1 MSATRLGLNDFLS
14 QSHNHLLIDVRS
26 PAEYAHAHIPGAYN
40 IPLFDNEERKV
51 VGTIYKQKSREEA
64 IKEGLDFFGPKMR
77 QVIEAVETFLT
88 KERVHSI
95 EGQALSSVDRSPTRI
110 FVYCWRGGMRS
121 AAISW
126 LLDLYGFN
134 VSVLSGGYKTYRN
147 YVLKSFEQPWVF
159 KVLGG
164 YTGSGKTEVLD
175 KLKKEGKAVVDLEAL
190 AIHKGSAF
198 GNIDLPPQ
206 PSQEQFENLLAT
218 ELNKQNIQQ
227 SIWLEDESQRIG
239 NINIPGTL
247 WQTIRQSPLYFIDVP
262 FKERL
267 LHIVEEYGQLDKE
280 QMAAAILRISKRL
293 GGLETKNAIQYLE
306 EGNFHDCFSILLSY
320 YDKHYYKSLN
330 NRENL
335 SLLLKEIKCHKVGAA
350 NFSYLLNQSLA

>member
-1 MSATRLGLNDFLS
+1 M
-14 QSHNHLLIDVRS
+14 
-26 PAEYAHAHIPGAYN
+26 
-40 IPLFDNEERKV
+40 
-51 VGTIYKQKSREEA
+51 
-64 IKEGLDFFGPKMR
+64 
-77 QVIEAVETFLT
+77 
-88 KERVHSI
+88 
-95 EGQALSSVDRSPTRI
+95 
-110 FVYCWRGGMRS
+110 
-121 AAISW
+121 
-126 LLDLYGFN
+126 
-134 VSVLSGGYKTYRN
+134 
-147 YVLKSFEQPWVF
+147 
-159 KVLGG
+159 
-164 YTGSGKTEVLD
+164 
-175 KLKKEGKAVVDLEAL
+175 VDLEAL

-293 GGLETKNAIQYLE
+293 GGLETKNAIHIWKKVISTIV
-306 EGNFHDCFSILLSY
+306 FLSY
-320 YDKHYYKSLN
+320 FLITTSTI
-330 NRENL
+330 
-335 SLLLKEIKCHKVGAA
+335 IKV
-350 NFSYLLNQSLA
+350 